1 MVDTTLPSI
10 QTDRRPLR
18 VLFLDLNSYFASV
31 EQQEDPN
38 LRGKPIIVAPVDADS
53 TVAIAASYEAKR
65 FGIKTG
71 TRVGDAKR
79 MCPDLIIVGGDHS
92 KYVVYHK
99 RIIEV
104 AEMVLPV
111 DKVCSIDEM
120 RFRLIGTEQQPGEA
134 RELAITMKKTI
145 REHVGECMTCS
156 VGVAPNSF
164 LAKLATEMQK
174 PDGLIILTADEIES
188 RTASLKLTD
197 FTGINKKMQARLNAA
212 GIFNPTQL
220 YKCDRQQLRA
230 AFGSIVGEKWWY
242 LLRGYEMERDD
253 DPQKS
258 LGNSHVLPPEFRTE
272 KGCREIILRLLQKA
286 SARLRSEGL
295 VAGTMDVC
303 VSGFEKSWKS
313 HITLDA
319 TADTVILNREFLRV
333 WETRDF
339 EKPRAVGITFQNLR
353 KSGAVTPSLFSEEMD
368 RTEFND
374 AIDKM
379 NRRFGKNSIF
389 LASID
394 KAKNRASE
402 KIAFQKTELFSE
414 GAGDHEW
421 PNTFKGVKPDPPVPD
436 APSEDPDWL
445 EG

>member
-31 EQQEDPN
+31 EQQEDPA

-120 RFRLIGTEQQPGEA
+120 RFRLIGKEQQPGEA
-134 RELAITMKKTI
+134 RELAIKMKKTI

-174 PDGLIILTADEIES
+174 PDGLIIITADEIES

-212 GIFNPTQL
+212 GIFNPAQL
-220 YKCDRQQLRA
+220 YKCDRQELRA

-258 LGNSHVLPPEFRTE
+258 LGHSHVLPPEFRTE

-295 VAGTMDVC
+295 VAGTMDVY
-303 VSGFEKSWKS
+303 VSGFEKNWRS

-339 EKPRAVGITFQNLR
+339 EKPRTVGITFHNLA
-353 KSGAVTPSLFSEEMD
+353 KSGSVTPSLFSEEMD
-368 RTEFND
+368 RSEFNE
-374 AIDKM
+374 AVDKM
-379 NRRFGKNSIF
+379 NRRFGKNSVF
-389 LASID
+389 LASMD
-394 KAKNRASE
+394 KAKYRASE

-421 PNTFKGVKPDPPVPD
+421 PNTFKGIQRKETVLEKQPEE
-436 APSEDPDWL
+436 ADWT
-445 EG
+445 E